1 MSDSAV
7 DNRAPAGERITRLE
21 IMAGQFQTFMETHD
35 PEAMAQY
42 RDLWGAIDGV
52 RGSVD
57 ALRSDI
63 MLAKGATRAAG
74 IIATIMI
81 VIVGAVW
88 TLIQAVI
95 SHVPLK

>member
-1 MSDSAV
+1 MPDSAV
-7 DNRAPAGERITRLE
+7 ESRLPMGERITRLE
-21 IMAGQFQTFMETHD
+21 MKVDQFLTFMEGHD
-35 PEAMAQY
+35 PESMAQY
-42 RDLWGAIDGV
+42 RELWGAIDGL
-52 RGSVD
+52 RASVD

-74 IIATIMI
+74 VIATITI